1 MAQGEITLPKLFQT
15 YRNDFGGTD
24 ESILRFV
31 YKYLNEPQ
39 EMNLNTAIHAVCLN
53 HSVYLRYEWQQ
64 QILFVLIVSYSRT
77 DREANQLSF
86 VIP

>member
-39 EMNLNTAIHAVCLN
+39 EMDLNTAIQAVCLN
-53 HSVYLRYEWQQ
+53 NSVYLRYE
-64 QILFVLIVSYSRT
+64 
-77 DREANQLSF
+77 
-86 VIP
+86 